1 VIQTLLDVSTL
12 TLVNMTGRLKAEEEE
27 LEAPPPMMQHNDK
40 LYLSEEVWEE
50 KWCLRDGEKNPGG
63 GSGGRGGGQNGGRE
77 QGGHGNR
84 GGRDSKGPPSTG
96 PVKLGKNQCTKCFK
110 FGHWGSECRLGQP
123 RKEEAHV
130 TQEEEALMLMRA
142 MVGTN
147 AVALSTSSQRA
158 VVKVRCKGLDL
169 RHWGHESHVWLP
181 GSIHRSGPGD
191 VRHSEIR

>member
-27 LEAPPPMMQHNDK
+27 LEVPPPTAQHNDK

-50 KWCLRDGEKNPGG
+50 KWCLRDAEKNPGG
-63 GSGGRGGGQNGGRE
+63 GLGGRGGGQNGGRE

-110 FGHWGSECRLGQP
+110 FGHW
-123 RKEEAHV
+123 
-130 TQEEEALMLMRA
+130 A
-142 MVGTN
+142 MSAG
-147 AVALSTSSQRA
+147 
-158 VVKVRCKGLDL
+158 
-169 RHWGHESHVWLP
+169 
-181 GSIHRSGPGD
+181 
-191 VRHSEIR
+191 